1 VLGLFHVRQDD
12 APITGSFKASD
23 VPELKDKEYLAWFSR
38 QGRAVVVR
46 RGERL
51 TQELERADYEI
62 VTFTPFV
69 NGMAAVGL
77 IDKFVP
83 AAGIDEVIPLEG
95 GIRVR
100 LQDGGFLGLYARQL
114 PSAIT
119 VRGKKLRSVCAD
131 GLVRVKVPAGREV
144 EVEVRL

>member
-1 VLGLFHVRQDD
+1 M
-12 APITGSFKASD
+12 
-23 VPELKDKEYLAWFSR
+23 
-38 QGRAVVVR
+38 VR

-51 TQELERADYEI
+51 TQELHRAGYEI
-62 VTFTPFV
+62 VTFSPFV
-69 NGMAAVGL
+69 KGIAAIGL
-77 IDKFVP
+77 IDRFVP
-83 AAGIDEVIPLEG
+83 AAGIDAAIPLEG

-100 LQDGGFLGLYARQL
+100 LQDGGVLGLYARQL

-119 VRGKKLRSVCAD
+119 AKGRKLRFTCAD